1 MIKHLLSCAAIS
13 IIAFGAKAEKTV
25 STLWE
30 SAEPV
35 TITWGAPSCEI
46 SAAKCEDFKD
56 GEILGFTVAEKTDD
70 DAWPQFT
77 ICGSD
82 ADWKW
87 IDLHN
92 IGVWNETSFPVVM
105 EYEMTED
112 FVEKAKV
119 HGIFLKGTAVKI
131 SKITLTAE
139 TGPTVP
145 TTEKTLSLDGN
156 NLLLS
161 QFVELPDDTEII
173 VTLSISNK
181 DSNVAAGWGVG
192 AIHPISDYST
202 TRYGFNAKEVSEE
215 GALNTYKFTAV
226 QFKEWAKE
234 NGEYITD
241 QYNQQGLSF
250 NVYNG
255 ATIVSIVAKIK
266 NDPSGIADIVLDNEN
281 APVEF
286 FNLQGVRVENPSNGL
301 YIRRQGNK
309 VSKVIIR

>member
-1 MIKHLLSCAAIS
+1 MIKHLLACAALS
-13 IIAFGAKAEKTV
+13 TLVFGAKAETTV
-25 STLWE
+25 TTLWE
-30 SAEPV
+30 SNDPV
-35 TITWGAPSCEI
+35 TIEWGTASCEI
-46 SAAKCEDFKD
+46 SAAKCEDFKA
-56 GEILGFTVAEKTDD
+56 GAVLSITVAEKTDA

-82 ADWKW
+82 ADYQW
-87 IDLHN
+87 IDLKN
-92 IGVWNETSFPVVM
+92 IGVWNETSFPAVM
-105 EYEMTED
+105 TYEMTED
-112 FVEKAKV
+112 FATKAKV

-131 SKITLTAE
+131 SKITLSIE
-139 TGPTVP
+139 TGPTIP
-145 TTEKTLSLDGN
+145 TTEKTLTMDGN

-161 QFVELPDDTEII
+161 QFVDLPDDTEII

-181 DSNVAAGWGVG
+181 DTNVAAGWGVG
-192 AIHPISDYST
+192 AIHPISDYDTS
-202 TRYGFNAKEVSEE
+202 RYNFNAKEVSEE
-215 GALNTYKFTAV
+215 GALNTYKFTAG

-241 QYNQQGLSF
+241 KYNQQGLSF

-255 ATIVSIVAKIK
+255 ATIVSVVAKIK
-266 NDPSGIADIVLDNEN
+266 DSETGIADIEVNDSD

-286 FNLQGVRVENPSNGL
+286 FNLQGVRVENPESGL